1 MLEYVSPLDNG
12 KVIVIHSDREHVT
25 FSIVLQ
31 RASLIEHAALVERCI
46 FVGEDVSRM
55 NFAVTE
61 LVTVARK
68 VFEYVKKY
76 PRECLY
82 MDVAYDL
89 LDEAEKRILE

>member
-1 MLEYVSPLDNG
+1 MLEYVATLANG
-12 KVIVIHSDREHVT
+12 KVIVIHSCREHVT
-25 FSIVLQ
+25 FSIVRQ
-31 RASLIEHAALVERCI
+31 RASLVEHVALVERCI
-46 FVGEDVSRM
+46 YVGEDISRM

-68 VFEYVKKY
+68 VFEYVEKF

-89 LDEAEKRILE
+89 LDEAEKKILE